1 MRRNAAECPIRAVPS
16 EDGPLDRL
24 ELELPRLLAPDLPSN
39 RSSLKD
45 LKCTHSNYEASDESR
60 IVIFRHYL
68 PELGVG
74 NLRACCLP

>member
-1 MRRNAAECPIRAVPS
+1 MLV
-16 EDGPLDRL
+16 

-39 RSSLKD
+39 GSSLKD
-45 LKCTHSNYEASDESR
+45 LKCAHSDYQASDESG

-68 PELGVG
+68 GLRPVG